1 MKLTKRIK
9 LERNK
14 VPAWRHMPFGYYA
27 NRPHLLRNFEIG
39 RYEGFRFIYDN
50 LTVSCMPKVTVTA

>member
-9 LERNK
+9 LTRGRAQPK
-14 VPAWRHMPFGYYA
+14 GRWMPVGYYA

-39 RYEGFRFIYDN
+39 RYESIRFIYAN
-50 LTVSCMPKVTVTA
+50 VTVSCGPKVTVK